1 MNDASEPTRT
11 PRQRKPFDH
20 ILGHQYT
27 VFDGL
32 AGMQVEDIYQDQRGL
47 LWIAT
52 ADGGVSRFD
61 GAHFDTFG
69 LSDRL
74 PSLTVMSIAEDQDGR
89 LLFGTLGGGI
99 AAYDGRGFQVYTTEH
114 GLPSNDI
121 MSLQPQADGS
131 MRVLTDAGI
140 GWFVEGRCVECVT
153 EIAGQPLGW
162 VYDMA
167 TDTTGTTWLATQQ
180 LGTIS
185 LDGRHM
191 SAKNGAMQ
199 WPWKFAQDA
208 SGPLWIAFRYVGT
221 EVVIGCYDP
230 DSQQLDLIKADAAV
244 EGTEAVNH
252 GTRHVRLDD
261 KGRLWMARQGVLVYD
276 GADWHSF
283 SAGLPDVHFSEARL
297 TYEDRE
303 GNIWVGLWGGGLVF
317 CDPVSVQL
325 YTGADGLPDR
335 EVHQLKEDHQGRI
348 WIGTMGGL
356 ACLEDGR
363 IRSVETGHK
372 VSALAIDRQGQ
383 VWHGSPEGKVI
394 KGVGKDAQVIEVTKD
409 NCYDYEEVKLY
420 PDQEGSI
427 KVGTSEGRL
436 GRIEGDRFIAEKQ
449 GPVNCRVALQDSEG
463 TLWVGSY
470 GATPALYY
478 YKDGHFHASDMAGME
493 TVAYVSALC
502 DYEGTLWVGTANGL
516 FAFDYRAQQVRRF
529 TADQGDLSVNSIL
542 AMVADPEQEC
552 LWIGTSGG
560 GVLKYDG
567 RVFQSIRLGKSTLE
581 NIVEAILRDSRGR
594 LWFGTR
600 AGLIAYQPGD
610 TPPGIVIR
618 QVMAGRLLEMPQAV
632 SCPDSTPEIQFRFQG
647 LSFRSGAE
655 QMRYSHRLVGHG
667 PAEEWSA
674 FTSSY
679 RVSYNGVPAGQFRFE
694 VRALDRDGLM
704 SEVASLDVQVF
715 PDEKSVRLQRLE
727 HMLQNADQDFLS
739 QSQAMTQLLE
749 EAAQMAETDMTM
761 LVMGETGVGKGV
773 LAQRIHNLSRR
784 RGHPFVALNCG
795 SLPAGLIES
804 ELFGHERGAFTGAV
818 KRHIGCFERANYGTL
833 FLDEIGDLPLE
844 AQRALLRI
852 LENRY
857 LTRVGGE
864 QSIPVDVRVIAATN
878 KDLKE
883 AIEAGTF
890 REDLFYR
897 LSAWP
902 VELPPLRERREDIP
916 LLAAHFA
923 RRYAQSLQRPVPALG
938 DGVVN
943 HLQAYAWPGNVREL
957 EHLIRRA
964 VVLCRGEVIQ
974 VEDVPLAAED
984 EAKKGPFEPPVEAK
998 FKDEKQQ
1005 IVEALQASE
1014 GRIYGER
1021 GAARLLGMNPER
1033 LRSRMRVFGLQR
1045 PKKRS

>member
-1 MNDASEPTRT
+1 MNDASEP
-11 PRQRKPFDH
+11 PRQRSPFDR

-69 LSDRL
+69 LSDGL
-74 PSLTVMSIAEDQDGR
+74 PSLTVMTIAEDADGR
-89 LLFGTLGGGI
+89 LLFGTLGGGL
-99 AAYDGRGFQVYTTEH
+99 AAYDGRGFQVHTTEH

-121 MSLQPQADGS
+121 VSLQPQTDGS
-131 MRVLTDAGI
+131 IRLLTGAGI
-140 GWFVEGRCVECVT
+140 GWFAEGQCVERVT
-153 EIAGQPLGW
+153 EIAGQPIGR
-162 VYDMA
+162 VFDMA
-167 TDTTGTTWLATQQ
+167 TDAAGTTWLATMMR
-180 LGTIS
+180 GVIS
-185 LDGRHM
+185 LDGRRL
-191 SAKNGAMQ
+191 SAGNGAMQ

-208 SGPLWIAFRYVGT
+208 SGLLWIAFRYVGT
-221 EVVIGCYDP
+221 EAVIGRYDP
-230 DSQQLDLIKADAAV
+230 DSQQLDLIKADAAI

-261 KGRLWMARQGVLVYD
+261 RGWLWMTRRGVLVYD
-276 GADWHSF
+276 GEEWHLF
-283 SAGLPDVHFSEARL
+283 SAGLPDVHFSDARL

-303 GNIWVGLWGGGLVF
+303 GNIWVGLWSGGLVF

-325 YTGADGLPDR
+325 YTEADGLPDR
-335 EVHQLKEDHQGRI
+335 EVQRLSEDHQGRV

-363 IRSVETGHK
+363 IRPVETGNK
-372 VSALAIDRQGQ
+372 VSELAIDREGQ
-383 VWHGSPEGKVI
+383 VWRGSSGGKVI
-394 KGVGKDAQVIEVTKD
+394 KGVGKGAQVIEVTKD
-409 NCYDYEEVKLY
+409 NRHEEIKLY
-420 PDQEGSI
+420 LDQKRDI

-436 GRIEGDRFIAEKQ
+436 GRIEDDRFIAEEQ
-449 GPVNCRVALQDSEG
+449 GPVNCRVMLQDGEG
-463 TLWVGSY
+463 TLWVGCY
-470 GATPALYY
+470 GTTPALHYCN
-478 YKDGHFHASDMAGME
+478 KGGHFHASDIAGIE
-493 TVAYVSALC
+493 TVGYVSALC
-502 DYEGTLWVGTANGL
+502 DYEGALWIGTANGL
-516 FAFDYRAQQVRRF
+516 FAFDYRAQKVRRF
-529 TADQGDLSVNSIL
+529 TADQGDLSVNGIL
-542 AMVADPEQEC
+542 ALVADPQQEC

-567 RVFQSIRLGKSTLE
+567 RGFQSIRLGKSTLE

-600 AGLIAYQPGD
+600 AGLIAYQPGN

-618 QVMAGRLLEMPQAV
+618 QVMAGRLLDMPQAV
-632 SCPDSTPEIQFRFQG
+632 SCPDSTPEVQFHFQG

-674 FTSSY
+674 FTPSN
-679 RVSYNGVPAGQFRFE
+679 RVSYNRVPAGQFRFE

-704 SEVASLDVQVF
+704 SEVANLDVQVF

-727 HMLQNADQDFLS
+727 HMLRDADQDLLY

-749 EAAQMAETDMTM
+749 EVAQMAETDMTM

-773 LAQRIHNLSRR
+773 LAERIHNLSRR
-784 RGHPFVALNCG
+784 QGQPFVALNCG

-844 AQRALLRI
+844 AQQALLRI

-902 VELPPLRERREDIP
+902 VKLPPLRERREDIP

-923 RRYAQSLQRPVPALG
+923 RRYAQSMQRPVPALG
-938 DGVVN
+938 DGVVK
-943 HLQAYAWPGNVREL
+943 HLQEYAWPGNVREL

-964 VVLCRGEVIQ
+964 VVLCQGEVIQ
-974 VEDVPLAAED
+974 VEDVPLPSED
-984 EAKKGPFEPPVEAK
+984 EAKEGPFEPPVEAK
-998 FKDEKQQ
+998 FKGEKQQ

-1045 PKKRS
+1045 PKKGS

>member
-1 MNDASEPTRT
+1 MNDASGPART
-11 PRQRKPFDH
+11 PRQRSPFDR

-69 LSDRL
+69 LSDGL
-74 PSLTVMSIAEDQDGR
+74 PSLTVMTIAEDQDGR
-89 LLFGTLGGGI
+89 LLFGTLGGGL

-121 MSLQPQADGS
+121 VSLQPQADGS
-131 MRVLTDAGI
+131 MRVLTGAGM
-140 GWFVEGRCVECVT
+140 GWFAEGRCVERVT
-153 EIAGQPLGW
+153 EIAGQSIGR
-162 VYDMA
+162 VFDMA
-167 TDTTGTTWLATQQ
+167 TDAAGTTWLATMVR
-180 LGTIS
+180 GVIS
-185 LDGRHM
+185 LDGRHL
-191 SAKNGAMQ
+191 SAGNGAMQ
-199 WPWKFAQDA
+199 WPWKFAQDT
-208 SGPLWIAFRYVGT
+208 SGLLWIAFRYVGT
-221 EVVIGCYDP
+221 EAVIGRYDP
-230 DSQQLDLIKADAAV
+230 DSQQLDFIKADAAI

-261 KGRLWMARQGVLVYD
+261 RGWLWMTRRGVLVYD
-276 GADWHSF
+276 GEEWHLF
-283 SAGLPDVHFSEARL
+283 SAGLPDIHFSDARL

-303 GNIWVGLWGGGLVF
+303 GNIWVGLWSGGLVF

-325 YTGADGLPDR
+325 YTEDDGLPDR
-335 EVHQLKEDHQGRI
+335 EVQQLSEDHQGRV

-363 IRSVETGHK
+363 IRPVETGNK
-372 VSALAIDRQGQ
+372 ISELAIDRAGE
-383 VWHGSPEGKVI
+383 VWRGSSENEVI
-394 KGVGKDAQVIEVTKD
+394 KGVGKEAQVIEVAK
-409 NCYDYEEVKLY
+409 NQNAEEIILY
-420 PDQEGSI
+420 PDQDGRMR
-427 KVGTSEGRL
+427 VGTTGGCF
-436 GRIEGDRFIAEKQ
+436 GRIEDDRFIAEKQ
-449 GPVNCRVALQDSEG
+449 GPTNCRIALQDSEG

-470 GATPALYY
+470 GETPALHYCN
-478 YKDGHFHASDMAGME
+478 KGGHFHASDIAGIE
-493 TVAYVSALC
+493 TVGYVSALC
-502 DYEGTLWVGTANGL
+502 DYEGTLWIGTANGL

-529 TADQGDLSVNSIL
+529 TADQGDLSVNGVMAL
-542 AMVADPEQEC
+542 VADPQQEC

-632 SCPDSTPEIQFRFQG
+632 SCPDSTPEIQFHFQG

-674 FTSSY
+674 FTSSN
-679 RVSYNGVPAGQFRFE
+679 RVSYNRVPAGQFHFE

-704 SEVASLDVQVF
+704 SEVVSLDVQVF

-727 HMLQNADQDFLS
+727 HMLQDADQDFLS
-739 QSQAMTQLLE
+739 QSQAMTQLLGE
-749 EAAQMAETDMTM
+749 VAQMAETDMTM

-773 LAQRIHNLSRR
+773 LAQRIHSLSRR
-784 RGHPFVALNCG
+784 RGQPFVALNCG

-902 VELPPLRERREDIP
+902 VKLPPLRERREDIP
-916 LLAAHFA
+916 LLTAHFA
-923 RRYAQSLQRPVPALG
+923 RRYAQSLQRPVPGLG
-938 DGVVN
+938 DGVVK
-943 HLQAYAWPGNVREL
+943 HLQEYAWPGNVREL

-964 VVLCRGEVIQ
+964 VVLCQGEVIQ

-984 EAKKGPFEPPVEAK
+984 EAKEGPFEPPVEAK
-998 FKDEKQQ
+998 FKGEKQQ

>member
-1 MNDASEPTRT
+1 MTR
-11 PRQRKPFDH
+11 R
-20 ILGHQYT
+20 
-27 VFDGL
+27 
-32 AGMQVEDIYQDQRGL
+32 
-47 LWIAT
+47 
-52 ADGGVSRFD
+52 
-61 GAHFDTFG
+61 
-69 LSDRL
+69 
-74 PSLTVMSIAEDQDGR
+74 
-89 LLFGTLGGGI
+89 
-99 AAYDGRGFQVYTTEH
+99 
-114 GLPSNDI
+114 
-121 MSLQPQADGS
+121 
-131 MRVLTDAGI
+131 
-140 GWFVEGRCVECVT
+140 
-153 EIAGQPLGW
+153 
-162 VYDMA
+162 
-167 TDTTGTTWLATQQ
+167 
-180 LGTIS
+180 
-185 LDGRHM
+185 
-191 SAKNGAMQ
+191 
-199 WPWKFAQDA
+199 
-208 SGPLWIAFRYVGT
+208 
-221 EVVIGCYDP
+221 
-230 DSQQLDLIKADAAV
+230 
-244 EGTEAVNH
+244 
-252 GTRHVRLDD
+252 
-261 KGRLWMARQGVLVYD
+261 GVLVYD
-276 GADWHSF
+276 GEEWHLF
-283 SAGLPDVHFSEARL
+283 SAGLSDIHFSDARL
-297 TYEDRE
+297 TYADRE
-303 GNIWVGLWGGGLVF
+303 GNIWVGLWSGGLVF

-325 YTGADGLPDR
+325 YTEADGLPDR
-335 EVHQLKEDHQGRI
+335 EVQQLGEDHQGRV
-348 WIGTMGGL
+348 WVGTMGGL
-356 ACLEDGR
+356 ACLEDDR
-363 IRSVETGHK
+363 IRPVETGHK
-372 VSALAIDRQGQ
+372 VSALAIDREGQ
-383 VWHGSPEGKVI
+383 VWRGSPEGKVI
-394 KGVGKDAQVIEVTKD
+394 KGVGKEAQVIEVAKD
-409 NCYDYEEVKLY
+409 QNSEEIMLY
-420 PDQEGSI
+420 PDHEGHI
-427 KVGTSEGRL
+427 RVGTTGGCF

-449 GPVNCRVALQDSEG
+449 GPTSRVAMQDSEG
-463 TLWVGSY
+463 TLWVGRY
-470 GATPALYY
+470 GITPALYY
-478 YKDGHFHASDMAGME
+478 NKGDHFHASDIAGIE
-493 TVAYVSALC
+493 TVGYVSALC
-502 DYEGTLWVGTANGL
+502 DYGGTLWIGTANGL
-516 FAFDYRAQQVRRF
+516 FAFDYCAQKVRRF
-529 TADQGDLSVNSIL
+529 TADQGGLSVNGIL
-542 AMVADPEQEC
+542 ALVADPRQGC

-560 GVLKYDG
+560 GVMTYDG
-567 RVFQSIRLGKSTLE
+567 RGFQSIRLGKSTLE

-600 AGLIAYQPGD
+600 AGLIAYQPGN

-632 SCPDSTPEIQFRFQG
+632 SCPDSTPEIRFHFQG

-674 FTSSY
+674 FTSSN

-727 HMLQNADQDFLS
+727 HMLQDADQDFLS

-749 EAAQMAETDMTM
+749 EVAQMAETDMTM

-784 RGHPFVALNCG
+784 RGQPFVALNCG
-795 SLPAGLIES
+795 SLPSGLIES

-897 LSAWP
+897 LSVWP
-902 VELPPLRERREDIP
+902 VKLPPLRERREDIP
-916 LLAAHFA
+916 VLAAHFA
-923 RRYAQSLQRPVPALG
+923 RQYAQSLQRPVPALG
-938 DGVVN
+938 DGVVK

-974 VEDVPLAAED
+974 VEDVPLATED
-984 EAKKGPFEPPVEAK
+984 EAKEGPFEPLVEAK

-1005 IVEALQASE
+1005 IVEALQVSE

-1045 PKKRS
+1045 PKKGS

>member
-1 MNDASEPTRT
+1 ME
-11 PRQRKPFDH
+11 
-20 ILGHQYT
+20 
-27 VFDGL
+27 
-32 AGMQVEDIYQDQRGL
+32 
-47 LWIAT
+47 
-52 ADGGVSRFD
+52 
-61 GAHFDTFG
+61 
-69 LSDRL
+69 
-74 PSLTVMSIAEDQDGR
+74 
-89 LLFGTLGGGI
+89 
-99 AAYDGRGFQVYTTEH
+99 TE
-114 GLPSNDI
+114 
-121 MSLQPQADGS
+121 
-131 MRVLTDAGI
+131 
-140 GWFVEGRCVECVT
+140 
-153 EIAGQPLGW
+153 
-162 VYDMA
+162 
-167 TDTTGTTWLATQQ
+167 
-180 LGTIS
+180 
-185 LDGRHM
+185 
-191 SAKNGAMQ
+191 
-199 WPWKFAQDA
+199 
-208 SGPLWIAFRYVGT
+208 
-221 EVVIGCYDP
+221 
-230 DSQQLDLIKADAAV
+230 
-244 EGTEAVNH
+244 
-252 GTRHVRLDD
+252 
-261 KGRLWMARQGVLVYD
+261 
-276 GADWHSF
+276 
-283 SAGLPDVHFSEARL
+283 
-297 TYEDRE
+297 
-303 GNIWVGLWGGGLVF
+303 
-317 CDPVSVQL
+317 
-325 YTGADGLPDR
+325 
-335 EVHQLKEDHQGRI
+335 
-348 WIGTMGGL
+348 
-356 ACLEDGR
+356 
-363 IRSVETGHK
+363 HK
-372 VSALAIDRQGQ
+372 VSALAIDREGQ

-394 KGVGKDAQVIEVTKD
+394 KGVGKEAQVIEVIKD
-409 NCYDYEEVKLY
+409 NCYEEIKLY
-420 PDQEGSI
+420 LDQKGDI

-436 GRIEGDRFIAEKQ
+436 GRIEDDRFIAEKQ
-449 GPVNCRVALQDSEG
+449 GPVNCRVVLQDSES
-463 TLWVGSY
+463 TLWIGSY

-478 YKDGHFHASDMAGME
+478 YKDGHFHASDMAGIE

-502 DYEGTLWVGTANGL
+502 DYEDALWVGTANGL

-542 AMVADPEQEC
+542 ALVADPRQGC

-560 GVLKYDG
+560 GVMKYDG

-600 AGLIAYQPGD
+600 AGLIAYQPGN

-618 QVMAGRLLEMPQAV
+618 QVVAGRLLEIPQAV
-632 SCPDSTPEIQFRFQG
+632 SCPDSTPEIQFHFQG

-655 QMRYSHRLVGHG
+655 QMRYSHRLVGHS

-674 FTSSY
+674 FTSSN

-727 HMLQNADQDFLS
+727 HMLQDADQDFLS
-739 QSQAMTQLLE
+739 QSQAMTQLLGE
-749 EAAQMAETDMTM
+749 VAQMAETDMTM

-784 RGHPFVALNCG
+784 RGQPFIELNCG

-897 LSAWP
+897 LSVWP
-902 VELPPLRERREDIP
+902 VKLPPLRERREDIP
-916 LLAAHFA
+916 LLATHFA
-923 RRYAQSLQRPVPALG
+923 RRYAQNLQRPVPGLG
-938 DGVVN
+938 DGVVQ

-984 EAKKGPFEPPVEAK
+984 EAKDGPFAPPVEAK
-998 FKDEKQQ
+998 FKGEKQQ
-1005 IVEALQASE
+1005 IVEALQVSE

>member
-1 MNDASEPTRT
+1 MNDASRPART
-11 PRQRKPFDH
+11 PRQRSPFDR

-47 LWIAT
+47 LWVAT

-69 LSDRL
+69 LSDGL
-74 PSLTVMSIAEDQDGR
+74 PSLTVMTIAEDQDGR
-89 LLFGTLGGGI
+89 LLFGTLGGGL

-121 MSLQPQADGS
+121 VSLQPQTDGS
-131 MRVLTDAGI
+131 IRLLTGAGI
-140 GWFVEGRCVECVT
+140 GWFAEGRCVERVT
-153 EIAGQPLGW
+153 EVAGQPIGR
-162 VYDMA
+162 VFDMA
-167 TDTTGTTWLATQQ
+167 TDAAGTTWLAT
-180 LGTIS
+180 LRRGVIS
-185 LDGRHM
+185 LDGRHL
-191 SAKNGAMQ
+191 SAGNGAMQ

-208 SGPLWIAFRYVGT
+208 SGLLWIAFRYVGT
-221 EVVIGCYDP
+221 EAVIGRYDP
-230 DSQQLDLIKADAAV
+230 DSQQLDFINADASI

-261 KGRLWMARQGVLVYD
+261 RGRLWMTHRGVLVYD
-276 GADWHSF
+276 EEEWHLF
-283 SAGLPDVHFSEARL
+283 SADLPDIHFSDARL

-303 GNIWVGLWGGGLVF
+303 GNIWVGLWSGGLVF

-325 YTGADGLPDR
+325 YTEADGLPDR
-335 EVHQLKEDHQGRI
+335 EVQQLSEDHQGRI

-363 IRSVETGHK
+363 IRPVETGNK
-372 VSALAIDRQGQ
+372 VSELAIDRQGQ
-383 VWHGSPEGKVI
+383 VWRGSPEGKVI
-394 KGVGKDAQVIEVTKD
+394 KGVGKGAQVIEVTKD
-409 NCYDYEEVKLY
+409 NRYEEIKLY
-420 PDQEGSI
+420 LDQKRDI

-436 GRIEGDRFIAEKQ
+436 GRIEDDRFIAEKQ
-449 GPVNCRVALQDSEG
+449 GPVNCRVMLQDGEG

-470 GATPALYY
+470 GETPALHYCN
-478 YKDGHFHASDMAGME
+478 KGDHFHASDMAGIE
-493 TVAYVSALC
+493 TVGYVSALC
-502 DYEGTLWVGTANGL
+502 DHEGTLWIGTANGL
-516 FAFDYRAQQVRRF
+516 FAFDYRTQQVRRF

-542 AMVADPEQEC
+542 ALTADSEQGC

-567 RVFQSIRLGKSTLE
+567 RGFQSIRLGKSTLE

-600 AGLIAYQPGD
+600 AGLIAYQPGN

-655 QMRYSHRLVGHG
+655 QMRYSHRLVGLD
-667 PAEEWSA
+667 PEEEWSA
-674 FTSSY
+674 FTSAN
-679 RVSYNGVPAGQFRFE
+679 RVSYNRVPAGQFRFE

-727 HMLQNADQDFLS
+727 HMLRDADQDFLS
-739 QSQAMTQLLE
+739 QSQAMIRLLE
-749 EAAQMAETDMTM
+749 EVAQMAETDMTM

-773 LAQRIHNLSRR
+773 LAERIHNLSRR
-784 RGHPFVALNCG
+784 QGQPFVALNCG

-804 ELFGHERGAFTGAV
+804 ELFGHERGAFTSAV

-852 LENRY
+852 LENHY
-857 LTRVGGE
+857 LIRVGGE

-902 VELPPLRERREDIP
+902 VKLPPLRERREDIP

-938 DGVVN
+938 DGLVK
-943 HLQAYAWPGNVREL
+943 HLQEYAWPGNVREL

-974 VEDVPLAAED
+974 MEDVPLAAED
-984 EAKKGPFEPPVEAK
+984 EAKEGPFEPPVEAK